1 MSICTMFVLAKNRM
15 SIFAIEKQDALCY
28 TTPMSQD
35 LKRPWGLPDVR
46 TISNGTKS
54 GSRTNSAGSR
64 TRLVMVVETISEP
77 SGRDLLSGIFHH
89 LSGNTNWKFILVQ
102 DGAAVTESHV
112 REAVAEGLDG
122 FILSRPCSKEAYA
135 AIAATG
141 MPCIHIYESNVGP
154 RHGKMRFVANDNYA
168 VGSKAAAHLLLNG
181 DYAAFAF
188 VGGGQTGG
196 WVAPRLRG
204 FSDSLAAKGRKVEI
218 FPDDGRIALRD
229 WLRQLPKPVGVFAA
243 CDAVAAAVMKE
254 SREAGLSIPRHIALL
269 GVDDALHEVDGVG
282 LSSVRPGHF
291 EMGDLAARMLD
302 GLMEGRPVSGKPIL
316 VMPQGVAARASTNTR
331 KTAARLV
338 MVARE
343 FIRENAC
350 SGIVVADVVAR
361 VGVSRSTLEHRF
373 REVTGSSVRQA
384 IEAVQLSKAK
394 QRLASGRGTLGEIAK
409 ACGFSSANRLS
420 HVFTVRF
427 GKAPAM
433 FRKNHT

>member
-1 MSICTMFVLAKNRM
+1 MVPCGILP
-15 SIFAIEKQDALCY
+15 
-28 TTPMSQD
+28 PMSNK
-35 LKRPWGLPDVR
+35 LNLPYGMPDSTTVWDGVQR
-46 TISNGTKS
+46 KGFMD
-54 GSRTNSAGSR
+54 SAGPKA
-64 TRLVMVVETISEP
+64 RLVMVVATISAP
-77 SGRDLLSGIFHH
+77 SGRDLISGIFHH

-102 DGAAVTESHV
+102 NGMSVTESEV

-122 FILSRPCSKEAYA
+122 FILSSPCTKEAYA
-135 AIAATG
+135 AIAGTG
-141 MPCIHIYESNVGP
+141 LPCIHIYESDVGP

-188 VGGGQTGG
+188 IGGGQTGG

-204 FSDSLAAKGRKVEI
+204 FEYSLAAKGRKVEI

-243 CDAVAAAVMKE
+243 SDAVATAVVKE
-254 SREAGLSIPRHIALL
+254 TRAAGLSIPRHIALI

-282 LSSVRPGHF
+282 LSSVQPGHF
-291 EMGDLAARMLD
+291 EMGNLAARMLD
-302 GLMEGRPVSGKPIL
+302 GLMEGRHVSEKPIL
-316 VMPQGVAARASTNTR
+316 VMPRGVAARASTNTR
-331 KTAARLV
+331 KTAAHLV
-338 MVARE
+338 MVAHE

-350 SGIVVADVVAR
+350 SGIGVDDVVAR

-394 QRLASGRGTLGEIAK
+394 QRLASGRGSLGEIAK
-409 ACGFSSANRLS
+409 VCGFSSANRLS
-420 HVFTVRF
+420 HVFSQRF
-427 GKAPAM
+427 GKSPRA
-433 FRKNHT
+433 FRPDG